1 MLPGVKF
8 CNVKKEAEQLIKD
21 FDLEEKRDYPAGK
34 LSGGQKRKLSIAI
47 ALIGGSRVVF
57 LDEPSAGMDPEAR
70 RVVWD
75 NLVKYKQGRVIIL
88 TSKRTLDL
96 YLMIEC

>member
-1 MLPGVKF
+1 M
-8 CNVKKEAEQLIKD
+8 IKD
-21 FDLEEKRDYPAGK
+21 FELEEKRDYPAGK

-47 ALIGGSRVVF
+47 AIIGGSKVVF

-75 NLVKYKQGRVIIL
+75 NLVKYKEGRVIIL
-88 TSKRTLDL
+88 TSK
-96 YLMIEC
+96 YLLQPLFIVSFINLSGLG